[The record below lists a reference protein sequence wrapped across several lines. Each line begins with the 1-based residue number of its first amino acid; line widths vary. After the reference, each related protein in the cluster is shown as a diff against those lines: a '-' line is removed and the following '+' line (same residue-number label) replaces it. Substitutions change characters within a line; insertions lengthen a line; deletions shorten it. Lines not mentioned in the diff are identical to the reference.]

1 MTQHGIA
8 QQQPLSPRTPPAFT
22 LIELLVVV
30 AIIALLIAILL
41 PSLDSA
47 RRQAK
52 QSVCLSN
59 LKGIATSAR
68 VYESDDPNGWGIPTH
83 PLQFWQDPNSPT
95 YIGAYEWGG
104 KSGIGWDD
112 YAGPKHAINSK
123 YGTKAGFGPATRP
136 LNEILYKGGFKD
148 HLKPTFNRP
157 GAEAD
162 AKLDMGLL
170 RCPADDGPPR
180 AGHCAHWLEQTER
193 SSFDHFGNSYA
204 ANLFM
209 VSTGV
214 PGAVMK
220 TNSPYLRP
228 ITRVP
233 NPARTLYFEE
243 NIGRWAWSAR
253 REVCP
258 GTGVAPGIDPGPT
271 KQMRGWHGRDWTYNR
286 AFVDT
291 HVERQ
296 RIYIEGTEDSQGYAQ
311 HYRKETMD
319 APVFW
324 RDCDAG
330 SGGIIAD
337 ETSPGF
343 CIVVRGDGWQKDTL
357 PAEPL
362 CTELLSQFT
371 GRPSYEN
378 CVTAG
383 SP

>member
-1 MTQHGIA
+1 MTRRHISKRR
-8 QQQPLSPRTPPAFT
+8 PSCSSNVLAFT

-68 VYESDDPNGWGIPTH
+68 VYEADDPNGWGIPCH
-83 PLQFWQDPNSPT
+83 PLQYWQDPNSPT

-112 YAGPKHAINSK
+112 YAGPAHAINSK
-123 YGTKAGFGPATRP
+123 YGTKAGFGPGTRP
-136 LNEILYKGGFKD
+136 LNEILYKGGFTNNQV
-148 HLKPTFNRP
+148 PFNRI

-162 AKLDMGLL
+162 ARLDLALL

-180 AGHCAHWLEQTER
+180 AAHCSHWLEQSER

-209 VSTGV
+209 VSSGV
-214 PGAVMK
+214 PGAEMK

-228 ITRVP
+228 LTRVP
-233 NPARTLYFEE
+233 NPARTLFFEE

-253 REVCP
+253 REICL
-258 GTGVAPGIDPGPT
+258 GQGVAPGIDLGPT
-271 KQMRGWHGRDWTYNR
+271 KQLRGWHGRDWTYNR
-286 AFVDT
+286 AFVDA

-296 RIYIEGTEDSQGYAQ
+296 RVYIEGTEDSEGYAL
-311 HYRKETMD
+311 HYRKESMD

-324 RDCDAG
+324 RNCDAG
-330 SGGIIAD
+330 AGGIIAD
-337 ETSPGF
+337 EMSPGF

-357 PAEPL
+357 PAEPI
-362 CTELLSQFT
+362 CTGLISEFT

-378 CVTAG
+378 CVEAG